1 MSQALLDHKN
11 LSGEC
16 WKAEKQEACRTNSV
30 LSQRLVMTAF
40 SDYVLPRGRSNQF
53 MPRGKNDF
61 FPVPLPIQ
69 PLEKGFCESCSNFI
83 MLSFHSSSTSTVL
96 PPLPV
101 PPRSNQINPPTP
113 NKKIPALFCHL
124 KESEH
129 CTLKLKKKNISFSG
143 KYVCQLCY

>member
-1 MSQALLDHKN
+1 
-11 LSGEC
+11 
-16 WKAEKQEACRTNSV
+16 
-30 LSQRLVMTAF
+30 MTAF

-53 MPRGKNDF
+53 MPRGKHDL
-61 FPVPLPIQ
+61 FPVPLPIR
-69 PLEKGFCESCSNFI
+69 PLEKGFCENCSNFI

-101 PPRSNQINPPTP
+101 SPRSNQINPPTP

-129 CTLKLKKKNISFSG
+129 CTLKFKKKKLKNHYFLANMYANYVIERFYSMIS
-143 KYVCQLCY
+143 LNL